1 MPTPTKNGRIAPI
14 GSLVLFTDRMVTNC
28 PIMKEPQTIS
38 SANVI
43 KLRNLCHS
51 EVAQQPWES
60 VFKRHYGLPRRF
72 APRNDSLN
80 LITLP
85 GGRLFQIQVN

>member
-1 MPTPTKNGRIAPI
+1 MKVGGFAQKNLP
-14 GSLVLFTDRMVTNC
+14 GST
-28 PIMKEPQTIS
+28 S
-38 SANVI
+38 NVI

-72 APRNDSLN
+72 APRNDNLN
-80 LITLP
+80 LMTL
-85 GGRLFQIQVN
+85 RSTREILF